1 MTEYVTAYV
10 TVPCL
15 KANSE
20 SSSEALVKAGRL

>member
-1 MTEYVTAYV
+1 MAYVTEYV

-20 SSSEALVKAGRL
+20 SSSVALVKAGRL